1 MIVGAVIGAVV
12 TDGDIEMDGDIVGVS
27 VGCIDGIFVVLII
40 GDEVATGTLG
50 AGRTG
55 PTTGEVVVVGEVI
68 GASTTG
74 AAVGEVAIGG
84 AIGKGELGVVVD
96 ELGF

>member
-1 MIVGAVIGAVV
+1 MIVGAVIGTFV

-55 PTTGEVVVVGEVI
+55 PTTGEVVVGEVI

-84 AIGKGELGVVVD
+84 AIGKGELGVAVD